1 MISIQEKGGQR
12 YVKIPLEASG
22 GDLNSI
28 VGLIADD
35 GNHYLNYG
43 IIKNSLLLF
52 DTSKEQEEGALSVYK
67 NDDTSSDVKYK
78 LSETAILGFTYF
90 GRLVFA
96 CHNYEVS

>member
-1 MISIQEKGGQR
+1 MITIQEKGGQR

-22 GDLNSI
+22 DDPNSI
-28 VGLIADD
+28 VGFIADD

-52 DTSKEQEEGALSVYK
+52 DTSKEQEKGTLSVYK
-67 NDDTSSDVKYK
+67 NDDRSSNIKYK
-78 LSETAILGFTYF
+78 LSETAMIGFTYF
-90 GRLVFA
+90 SRLVFA